1 MKKIL
6 LVFLAVVFLMLSS
19 SISAYA
25 LNDNAVESFLQ
36 PGNAENV
43 ITGPG
48 WFAALRTVYNN
59 YQAHLTYNTS
69 LEASMSN
76 SMINN
81 QWTCPQFLIGN
92 STMGEVGCES
102 AAVYNALRLRG
113 KSAWYRNV
121 ADIICTFE
129 RDGYIMNNGTWGSDP
144 YAIGDYF
151 GAESISYL
159 QYTDYTSMKNR
170 VQSTMNS
177 SDQVYIVSYW
187 VNGNSIAGGLHT
199 VAFVASHS
207 AGKIYCY
214 NEVESYQAPMDS
226 FEDYQCVSEDSFIV
240 GYCIPNTG
248 RSVD

>member
-81 QWTCPQFLIGN
+81 Q
-92 STMGEVGCES
+92 
-102 AAVYNALRLRG
+102 
-113 KSAWYRNV
+113 
-121 ADIICTFE
+121 
-129 RDGYIMNNGTWGSDP
+129 
-144 YAIGDYF
+144 
-151 GAESISYL
+151 
-159 QYTDYTSMKNR
+159 
-170 VQSTMNS
+170 
-177 SDQVYIVSYW
+177 
-187 VNGNSIAGGLHT
+187 
-199 VAFVASHS
+199 
-207 AGKIYCY
+207 
-214 NEVESYQAPMDS
+214 
-226 FEDYQCVSEDSFIV
+226 
-240 GYCIPNTG
+240 
-248 RSVD
+248 